1 MDMNI
6 EKLVEQITREV
17 CARLGVL
24 PGGASNGGMVLQ
36 PGLKVTAKEIAKMID
51 HSLLKPEMTRQEV
64 VEGCLLAKEYGCATV
79 CVKPCDVELAR
90 EVLKGSDV
98 LVTTVIGFP
107 HGHHLT
113 QVKVAEAEIA
123 IGQGCEE
130 LDMVLNIGR
139 LKSGDY
145 SLVEE
150 DIRAVCDASHRRGV
164 IVKVILENYYL
175 SDEEKIKACEIC
187 ERAGADF
194 VKTSTG
200 YAKGGA
206 TIHDLR
212 IMRSTCSEKVRV
224 KAAGGVR
231 TLDGALAVRA
241 VGGVRFGATAT
252 KKIVEDARQKEKD
265 GTLKIPDAVQELS
278 SGY

>member
-1 MDMNI
+1 MDM
-6 EKLVEQITREV
+6 EKLIEQITKEV
-17 CARLGVL
+17 CTRLG
-24 PGGASNGGMVLQ
+24 AAFSQSEGMQLQ

-51 HSLLKPEMTRQEV
+51 HSLLRPDMTRQEV
-64 VEGCLLAKEYGCATV
+64 IEGCQLAKQYDCATV
-79 CVKPCDVELAR
+79 CVKPCDVEIAR
-90 EVLKGSDV
+90 EVLKGSGV

-113 QVKVAEAEIA
+113 PVKVMEAEIA
-123 IGQGCEE
+123 ISQGCEE
-130 LDMVLNIGR
+130 LDLVLNIGR
-139 LKSGDY
+139 MKSGDY
-145 SLVEE
+145 DLVEN
-150 DIRAVCDASHRRGV
+150 DVRSVCDAAHRRGV
-164 IVKVILENYYL
+164 IVKVILENFYL
-175 SDEEKIKACEIC
+175 TDEEKVKACEIC

-194 VKTSTG
+194 VKTATG

-206 TIHDLR
+206 TIHDLKL
-212 IMRSTCSEKVRV
+212 MRKTCSPKVRV

-252 KKIVEDARQKEKD
+252 KKIIEDARQREKD
-265 GTLKIPDAVQELS
+265 GTLKIPDTVQELT

>member
-1 MDMNI
+1 MI
-6 EKLVEQITREV
+6 
-17 CARLGVL
+17 
-24 PGGASNGGMVLQ
+24 LQ
-36 PGLKVTAKEIAKMID
+36 PGSKVTAKEIAKMID
-51 HSLLKPEMTRQEV
+51 HSLLRPDMTRQEV
-64 VEGCLLAKEYGCATV
+64 VEGCLLAKAYDCATV
-79 CVKPCDVELAR
+79 CVKPCDVTIAK
-90 EVLKGSDV
+90 EVLRDCDV

-113 QVKVAEAEIA
+113 EVKVREAEIA
-123 IGQGCEE
+123 IDQGCEE
-130 LDMVLNIGR
+130 LDLVLNVGR
-139 LKSGDY
+139 LKSGDLD
-145 SLVEE
+145 LVEA
-150 DIRAVCDASHRRGV
+150 DVRAVCDASHKRGV
-164 IVKVILENYYL
+164 IVKVIFENAYL
-175 SDEEKIKACEIC
+175 TDDEKKTACEIC

-212 IMRSTCSEKVRV
+212 LMRGACSAKVRI

-241 VGGVRFGATAT
+241 VGCTRFGATAT
-252 KKIVEDARQKEKD
+252 QKIVEEARQREKAD
-265 GTLKIPDAVQELS
+265 TLRIPESVQELS